1 MHPLVTTMLRSV
13 RQFSTLSAAPRV
25 AIVGAG
31 PAGFYTAH
39 RLLKLQPDAK
49 IDLFESLPVPYGLA
63 RHGVAPDH
71 PEVKNCQDTFD
82 EVGCDPRV
90 QFFGNVTVGD
100 SLPVSKLR
108 DSYNAVVL
116 SYGTHTDRKLGIP
129 GEDLPGVISART
141 FVNWYNGHPEHE
153 NLNPPLHKAEDVT
166 IVGNGNVAM
175 DIARVLLAPLDHL
188 EGTDITQHAYE
199 TLKTSKVKRVRI
211 MARRGLLES
220 AFTIKEIR
228 ELFKLPDTGFVAFP
242 HTKWDDVLAA
252 HKSYKRPL
260 SRIIKLIEEYNIKA
274 KESKPSTYKQWSLD
288 YLLSPKEIIANP
300 NDPELVKTLVA
311 TENILVSA
319 DGSGRIGVQATDKT
333 ESFSTDLVF
342 TSIGYASKPMEG
354 LPFDDRR
361 SVIPSNRGR
370 VTEDGVYAAGWVKNG
385 PTGVIAT
392 TMADSFDTA
401 QAISDDI
408 AAGKLNGDKS
418 GSSGLAQYL
427 KDAISWDQWKK
438 LEAHEHGEGEA
449 TDKPREKVNNVAKM
463 LEIARK

>member
-1 MHPLVTTMLRSV
+1 MIRSV
-13 RQFSTLSAAPRV
+13 RHLSTLRSTPRV
-25 AIVGAG
+25 AVVGAG

-39 RLLKLQPDAK
+39 RLLKLQPDTK

-82 EVGCDPRV
+82 EVGNDPRV

-100 SLPVSKLR
+100 TLPVSKLR
-108 DSYNAVVL
+108 DNYNAVVL

-153 NLNPPLHKAEDVT
+153 SLNPPLHKAETVT
-166 IVGNGNVAM
+166 IVGNGNVAL
-175 DIARVLLAPLDHL
+175 DIARILLSPLDHL
-188 EGTDITQHAYE
+188 KSTDITQQAYE

-252 HKSYKRPL
+252 YKSYKRPL
-260 SRIIKLIEEYNIKA
+260 SRIVKLIEEYNLKA
-274 KESKPSTYKQWSLD
+274 KQRDPAHASTLKQWSLD
-288 YLLSPKEIIANP
+288 YLLSPKEVIANP
-300 NDPELVKTLVA
+300 DDPELVKTLIA
-311 TENILVSA
+311 TENKLVSA
-319 DGSGRIGVQATDKT
+319 DGSGRIGVEPTGVT
-333 ESFSTDLVF
+333 ESFDTDLIF
-342 TSIGYASKPMEG
+342 TSIGYASTPLEG
-354 LPFDDRR
+354 IPFDDRK
-361 SVIPSNRGR
+361 SVIPSSRGR
-370 VTEDGVYAAGWVKNG
+370 VTDNGVYAAGWVKNG

-408 AAGKLNGDKS
+408 TAGKLDGAKS
-418 GSSGLAQYL
+418 GSDNLTQYL
-427 KDAISWDQWKK
+427 EDAISWDQWKK
-438 LEAHEHGEGEA
+438 LEAHEHSQGDAAG
-449 TDKPREKVNNVAKM
+449 KPREKVNNVAKM
-463 LEIARK
+463 LEIARQ

>member
-1 MHPLVTTMLRSV
+1 MLRSV
-13 RQFSTLSAAPRV
+13 RHLSTLTSQPRV

-39 RLLKLQPDAK
+39 RLLKLQPDSK

-90 QFFGNVTVGD
+90 QFFGNVTVGSP
-100 SLPVSKLR
+100 SLPVDKLR
-108 DSYNAVVL
+108 ENYNAVVL
-116 SYGTHTDRKLGIP
+116 SYGTHTDRRLGIP
-129 GEDLPGVISART
+129 GEDLKGVISARN
-141 FVNWYNGHPEHE
+141 FVNWYNGHPEQE
-153 NLNPPLHKAEDVT
+153 TLNPPLHKAEDVT

-188 EGTDITQHAYE
+188 KTTDITEQAYE
-199 TLKTSKVKRVRI
+199 TLKASKVRRVRI

-228 ELFKLPDTGFVAFP
+228 ELFKLPDTGFVPFP
-242 HTKWDDVLAA
+242 HTRWDDVLAA

-260 SRIIKLIEEYNIKA
+260 SRIIKLVEEYNLKA
-274 KESKPSTYKQWSLD
+274 REMDPQHFAALKQWSLD
-288 YLLSPKEIIANP
+288 YLLSPKEIIGNP
-300 NDPELVKTLVA
+300 NDPDLVKTLIA
-311 TENILVSA
+311 SENRLVSA
-319 DGSGRIGVQATDKT
+319 DGSGRIGVETTDAT
-333 ESFSTDLVF
+333 ESFDTDLVF
-342 TSIGYASKPMEG
+342 TSIGYASTPLAG
-354 LPFDDRR
+354 IPFDDRR
-361 SVIPSNRGR
+361 SVIPSSRGR
-370 VTEDGVYAAGWVKNG
+370 VTDGIYAAGWVKNG

-408 AAGKLNGDKS
+408 AAGKLAGSFS
-418 GSSGLAQYL
+418 GSSGLADHL
-427 KDAISWDQWKK
+427 HDSVSWEQWKK
-438 LEAHEHGEGEA
+438 LEEHEHSQGKAVG
-449 TDKPREKVNNVAKM
+449 KPREKVNNVDKM
-463 LEIARK
+463 LQLARQ